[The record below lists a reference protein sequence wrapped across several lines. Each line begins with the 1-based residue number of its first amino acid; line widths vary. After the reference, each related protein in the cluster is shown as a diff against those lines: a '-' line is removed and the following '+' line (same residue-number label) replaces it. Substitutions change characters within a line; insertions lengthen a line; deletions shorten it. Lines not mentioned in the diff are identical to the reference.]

1 MFKRERNRFLL
12 NNLSGPLSKKI
23 IYLLFFGC
31 TTWYVGFS
39 QQGIEPVPPAV
50 EAQNLSHW
58 TTLTLS
64 FSFLFPNPR
73 DGEVQAHTGCR
84 SKSIAFVL
92 HTWCKSGSS
101 EEAALRPCSLFFHK
115 SAQSSRHLLHVCPH
129 IRAEIWGEPCLSPNS
144 RKAPTNLLPH
154 WSASLMRT
162 LCDFWMVTEGLA
174 ALSNPWLQK

>member
-31 TTWYVGFS
+31 TTWYVGLS
-39 QQGIEPVPPAV
+39 QQGIKPVPPAV

-64 FSFLFPNPR
+64 FSFLFPNPH
-73 DGEVQAHTGCR
+73 DGEMQAHTGCR

-92 HTWCKSGSS
+92 HTRCKSGSS
-101 EEAALRPCSLFFHK
+101 EEAALWPCSLFLH
-115 SAQSSRHLLHVCPH
+115 SMIQQRPEQPSPATCLPAYPSRD
-129 IRAEIWGEPCLSPNS
+129 IR
-144 RKAPTNLLPH
+144 
-154 WSASLMRT
+154 
-162 LCDFWMVTEGLA
+162 
-174 ALSNPWLQK
+174 